1 MSQNPQRPRDHGA
14 ATAAVLSDAGQN
26 RHMTP
31 SDTVPGAL
39 PNVPVHTSLDDFQPL
54 RRAERILLRA
64 CTHGDIAKVGLRRPV
79 AATVD
84 VTVRASLLAFLAR
97 GGGPDV
103 HVRARRIE
111 MLGAWVEGRLD
122 LGDARIAMSLWF
134 YRCVFD
140 TTPMFDGANVAG
152 GIAFPDCS
160 LPGLMAEG
168 CRVSLDLAL
177 NAGCSIAGE
186 VRLKRAEIAGDLH
199 CARLKLQTG
208 DGVAAKRPFI
218 ADAARIDGDVSLSEG
233 FESVGEVRFVGA
245 QIGGDFR
252 AGHARVTGHLDNGGA
267 RSAALVLDRITVQ
280 GSVHLDAGFAAAG
293 RVCLRRAQIGG
304 DLDCTAAAF
313 DMVGDAAWGGGVA
326 LVLDRARIGGTLF
339 LRRLP
344 GPLLGASL
352 ADTRVKVLADDASA
366 WGERIVLD
374 GFAYSRFG
382 EGAPVDAPFRL
393 AWLARQEPAHLAHDF
408 RNHPWRRLIAVLRN
422 TGHAGGAT
430 QVAMQRETLLRRIGR
445 IGENAPQAWRWLPRL
460 AHRLFG
466 LLAGY
471 GHRPQRLAAWA
482 AAVWLACAAVF
493 WIAAREG
500 VMAPA
505 DPAVYADPRH
515 ADCRTRSANWT
526 DCAALAKEHPR
537 FQALAYS
544 LDLLLP
550 FGNLRQRAVWHP
562 VVTAPRGAAP
572 WEFGWDDGVRALAWF
587 ETLFGWIAAL
597 TLVASL
603 AGWTDRDRRRH

>member
-1 MSQNPQRPRDHGA
+1 
-14 ATAAVLSDAGQN
+14 
-26 RHMTP
+26 MTP
-31 SDTVPGAL
+31 TVADTVPGAL
-39 PNVPVHTSLDDFQPL
+39 PTVPMHSSLDDFQPL

-79 AATVD
+79 AGTVD

-97 GGGPDV
+97 GGGHDV

-111 MLGAWVEGRLD
+111 MLGAWIEGKLD

-140 TTPMFDGANVAG
+140 TTPMLDNAQVQG
-152 GIAFPDCS
+152 GVGFPDCS

-168 CRVSLDLAL
+168 CRISLDLAL
-177 NAGCSIAGE
+177 NAGCSIGGE
-186 VRLKRAEIAGDLH
+186 VRLKRAQIAGDLH

-208 DGVAAKRPFI
+208 DDSASTKRPFI
-218 ADAARIDGDVSLSEG
+218 ADAARIDGDVTLSEG

-245 QIGGDFR
+245 QVGGDFI
-252 AGHARVTGHLDNGGA
+252 AGQARLTGPLDNAGA
-267 RSAALVLDRITVQ
+267 RSAALVLDRIEVE

-293 RVCLRRAQIGG
+293 RVCLRRAKIGG

-313 DMVGDAAWGGGVA
+313 DMVGDAAWGNGVA

-339 LRRLP
+339 LRRLQ
-344 GPLLGASL
+344 GPLLGVSL
-352 ADTRVKVLADDASA
+352 ADTKVKVLADDATT

-393 AWLARQEPAHLAHDF
+393 AWLGRQEPAHLGDDF
-408 RNHPWRRLIAVLRN
+408 RNHPWRKLISVLRN

-430 QVAMQRETLLRRIGR
+430 QVAMRRETLLRRIGR
-445 IGENAPQAWRWLPRL
+445 IGETVPRAWRWLPRS

-466 LLAGY
+466 ALAGY
-471 GHRPQRLAAWA
+471 GHRPQRLVAWA
-482 AAVWLACAAVF
+482 AAVWLACAAAF
-493 WIAAREG
+493 WVAAQQG
-500 VMAPA
+500 VMTPS
-505 DPAVYADPRH
+505 DPAVFADPRL
-515 ADCRTRSANWT
+515 AACRARSANWT
-526 DCAALAKEHPR
+526 ECAALPREHPR
-537 FQALAYS
+537 FQPLAYS

-550 FGNLRQRAVWHP
+550 VANLRQSDAWHP
-562 VVTAPRGAAP
+562 AVAAP
-572 WEFGWDDGVRALAWF
+572 HATTPWAFGWDDGVRALAWF
-587 ETLFGWIAAL
+587 ETLFGWLVAL

-603 AGWTDRDRRRH
+603 AGWTDRDRHRR

>member
-1 MSQNPQRPRDHGA
+1 
-14 ATAAVLSDAGQN
+14 
-26 RHMTP
+26 MTP
-31 SDTVPGAL
+31 PVADTVPGAL
-39 PNVPVHTSLDDFQPL
+39 PTVPPQSSLDDFQPL

-84 VTVRASLLAFLAR
+84 VTIRASLLAFLAR

-111 MLGAWVEGRLD
+111 MLGAWIEGRLD

-140 TTPMFDGANVAG
+140 TTPMLDNAQVHG
-152 GIAFPDCS
+152 GVGFPDCS

-168 CRVSLDLAL
+168 CRISLDLAL

-186 VRLKRAEIAGDLH
+186 VRLKRAQIAGDLH

-208 DGVAAKRPFI
+208 DDTASTRRPFL
-218 ADAARIDGDVSLSEG
+218 ADAARIDGDVTLSEG

-245 QIGGDFR
+245 QIGGDFVAGR
-252 AGHARVTGHLDNGGA
+252 ARLTGPLDNNGA
-267 RSAALVLDRITVQ
+267 RSAALVLDRIEVE

-293 RVCLRRAQIGG
+293 RVSLRRARIGG

-313 DMVGDAAWGGGVA
+313 DMVGDAAWGKGIA
-326 LVLDRARIGGTLF
+326 LELDRARIGGTLF
-339 LRRLP
+339 LRQLQ

-352 ADTRVKVLADDASA
+352 ADARVKVLADDASA

-382 EGAPVDAPFRL
+382 EGAPVDATFRL
-393 AWLARQEPAHLAHDF
+393 AWLGRQEPAHLADDF
-408 RNHPWRRLIAVLRN
+408 RSHPWRRLITVLRN

-430 QVAMQRETLLRRIGR
+430 QVAMRRETLLRRIGR
-445 IGENAPQAWRWLPRL
+445 IGETAPRALRWLPRGL
-460 AHRLFG
+460 HGLFG

-471 GHRPQRLAAWA
+471 GHRPQRLVGWA
-482 AAVWLACAAVF
+482 FAVWLACAAAF
-493 WIAAREG
+493 WFAAEQG

-515 ADCRTRSANWT
+515 APCRAPAANWT
-526 DCAALAKEHPR
+526 ECSALPKEHPR
-537 FQALAYS
+537 FHALAYS
-544 LDLLLP
+544 LDVLLP
-550 FGNLRQRAVWHP
+550 FANLHQHDAWHP
-562 VVTAPRGAAP
+562 AVIAPPAATPWVV
-572 WEFGWDDGVRALAWF
+572 GWDDGVRALAWF
-587 ETLFGWIAAL
+587 EALFGWVAAL

-603 AGWTDRDRRRH
+603 AGWTDRDRRRR

>member
-1 MSQNPQRPRDHGA
+1 
-14 ATAAVLSDAGQN
+14 
-26 RHMTP
+26 MTP
-31 SDTVPGAL
+31 SVADTVPGAL
-39 PNVPVHTSLDDFQPL
+39 PTMPRQSSLDDFQPL

-84 VTVRASLLAFLAR
+84 VTIRASLLAFLAR

-111 MLGAWVEGRLD
+111 MLGAWIEGRLD

-140 TTPMFDGANVAG
+140 TTPMFDNANVAG
-152 GIAFPDCS
+152 GIGFPDCS

-186 VRLKRAEIAGDLH
+186 VRLKRAQIAGDLH
-199 CARLKLQTG
+199 CARLKLQT
-208 DGVAAKRPFI
+208 DDAATAARRPFI
-218 ADAARIDGDVSLSEG
+218 ADAARIDGDVTLSEG

-245 QIGGDFR
+245 QVGGDFR
-252 AGHARVTGHLDNGGA
+252 AGTARLTGHLDNGGA
-267 RSAALVLDRITVQ
+267 RSAALVLDRIEVE
-280 GSVHLDAGFAAAG
+280 GSVQLDAGFAAAG
-293 RVCLRRAQIGG
+293 RVTLRRARIGG

-313 DMVGDAAWGGGVA
+313 DRVGDAAWGNGVA

-339 LRRLP
+339 LRELP

-366 WGERIVLD
+366 WGERLVLD

-393 AWLARQEPAHLAHDF
+393 AWLGRQEPAHLGDDF

-430 QVAMQRETLLRRIGR
+430 AVAVQRETLLRRIGR
-445 IGENAPQAWRWLPRL
+445 IGESAPAGWRWLPRA
-460 AHRLFG
+460 AHALFG
-466 LLAGY
+466 VFAGY
-471 GHRPQRLAAWA
+471 GHRPQRLLAWT

-493 WIAAREG
+493 WCAARAG
-500 VMAPA
+500 VMAPT
-505 DPAVYADPRH
+505 DPAVYGDPRH
-515 ADCRTRSANWT
+515 AACRGAHTTWT
-526 DCAALAKEHPR
+526 DCASLPREHPR
-537 FQALAYS
+537 FDALAYS
-544 LDLLLP
+544 LDLLVPLA
-550 FGNLRQRAVWHP
+550 GLQQREVWHP
-562 VVTAPRGAAP
+562 AVERAADP
-572 WEFGWDDGVRALAWF
+572 WTLGWDDGVRALTWF
-587 ETLFGWIAAL
+587 ETLFGWAVAL
-597 TLVASL
+597 TILAGF
-603 AGWTDRDRRRH
+603 AGWTDRDRRRGR

>member
-1 MSQNPQRPRDHGA
+1 MRPVTTGRV
-14 ATAAVLSDAGQN
+14 AVLGIADAGQN
-26 RHMTP
+26 RRMTP

-39 PNVPVHTSLDDFQPL
+39 PNVPAHTSLDDFQPL

-103 HVRARRIE
+103 RVRARRIE

-122 LGDARIAMSLWF
+122 LGDARVAMSLWF

-140 TTPMFDGANVAG
+140 TTPMLDNANVQG
-152 GIAFPDCS
+152 GVGFPDCS

-168 CRVSLDLAL
+168 CRITLDLAL

-186 VRLKRAEIAGDLH
+186 IRLKRAQIAGDLH

-208 DGVAAKRPFI
+208 DDTASTKRPFV
-218 ADAARIDGDVSLSEG
+218 ADAARIDGDVILSEG

-245 QIGGDFR
+245 HVGGDFL
-252 AGHARVTGHLDNGGA
+252 AGHARLTGPIDTNGA
-267 RSAALVLDRITVQ
+267 RSAALVLDRIHVD

-293 RVCLRRAQIGG
+293 RVCLRRARIGG

-313 DMVGDAAWGGGVA
+313 DMVGDAAWGNGVA
-326 LVLDRARIGGTLF
+326 LVLDRARIRGTLF
-339 LRRLP
+339 LRRLQ

-352 ADTRVKVLADDASA
+352 ADTRVKVLADDATA

-382 EGAPVDAPFRL
+382 EGAPIDAPFRL
-393 AWLARQEPAHLAHDF
+393 AWLERQEPAHLADDF
-408 RNHPWRRLIAVLRN
+408 RNHPWRRLIGVLRGM
-422 TGHAGGAT
+422 GHAGGAT
-430 QVAMQRETLLRRIGR
+430 QVAMRREAVLRRIGR
-445 IGENAPQAWRWLPRL
+445 IGESMPRPWRWLARGV
-460 AHRLFG
+460 HSGFG

-471 GHRPQRLAAWA
+471 GHRPQRLVGWA
-482 AAVWLACAAVF
+482 VAVWLACAAVF
-493 WIAAREG
+493 WFAAEEG

-505 DPAVYADPRH
+505 DPAVFGDPRL
-515 ADCRTRSANWT
+515 ATCRTRTANWT
-526 DCAALAKEHPR
+526 ECAALPREHPR
-537 FQALAYS
+537 FHALAYS
-544 LDLLLP
+544 ADLLLP
-550 FGNLRQRAVWHP
+550 FANLQQSAAWHP
-562 VVTAPRGAAP
+562 AVTAPPAGTP
-572 WEFGWDDGVRALAWF
+572 WAVGLDDGVRALAWF
-587 ETLFGWIAAL
+587 ETLFGWLAGL
-597 TLVASL
+597 TLIASL
-603 AGWTDRDRRRH
+603 AGWADRDRRLP